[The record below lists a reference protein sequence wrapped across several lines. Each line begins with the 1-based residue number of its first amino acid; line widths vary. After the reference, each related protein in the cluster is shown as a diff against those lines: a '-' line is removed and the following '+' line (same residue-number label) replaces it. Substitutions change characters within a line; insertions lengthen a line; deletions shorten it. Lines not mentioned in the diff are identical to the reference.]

1 MFQTTNQCDIYAINS
16 PARRDS
22 WGAEP
27 IDSNNPPFSG
37 AASAGRGPHLQDRTR
52 AKQKVPRC
60 RNLHSS
66 ATSSTSFTVF
76 DPTCP
81 QHGLNLGPALA
92 NKAPTWAQLGP
103 NLDPFG
109 PVWEQQVGDYRPN
122 LKSWKHALSLVFPTF
137 TFCGIDDA
145 SCWPLFHMLCLRSA
159 QLGAKL
165 SPKGP
170 PSCTML
176 NMTWTSMCTTWL
188 QVQPIWIKLW
198 AQLQPNITPTWAQ
211 VGYNIAQLGPK
222 PFLRTQCDTLK
233 TSVLTAISNVFWLQ
247 WGFVLCRVPHI
258 GPVLG
263 PASAAVAPLQDPVAQ
278 VKPNLR
284 PKLVGAKWPEFGA
297 SYAQVGPESACVR
310 PNLRPR
316 TPKFDHSQLWLG
328 QVALCS
334 SPCIP
339 NYHAP

>member
-1 MFQTTNQCDIYAINS
+1 VIVEERNRSIRTILRSVAQLQLGGGLIFRIG
-16 PARRDS
+16 PAPNKRFPAVVICTAAQHRPHHS
-22 WGAEP
+22 
-27 IDSNNPPFSG
+27 PFSTPRVRNMG
-37 AASAGRGPHLQDRTR
+37 STWDQLWQTR
-52 AKQKVPRC
+52 
-60 RNLHSS
+60 
-66 ATSSTSFTVF
+66 
-76 DPTCP
+76 P
-81 QHGLNLGPALA
+81 Q
-92 NKAPTWAQLGP
+92 
-103 NLDPFG
+103 
-109 PVWEQQVGDYRPN
+109 
-122 LKSWKHALSLVFPTF
+122 LS
-137 TFCGIDDA
+137 
-145 SCWPLFHMLCLRSA
+145 
-159 QLGAKL
+159 AKL

-284 PKLVGAKWPEFGA
+284 PKLVGANWPEFGA

>member
-122 LKSWKHALSLVFPTF
+122 LKSWKTRAFSGVSHVYVLWHRWRFVLTTIPHVVPPLGPTW
-137 TFCGIDDA
+137 CEAIA
-145 SCWPLFHMLCLRSA
+145 
-159 QLGAKL
+159 
-165 SPKGP
+165 KGP
-170 PSCTML
+170 PKLHYAEHDLDLHVHHMASSSAHLDQTL
-176 NMTWTSMCTTWL
+176 GPTSAQHNSNLGSSW
-188 QVQPIWIKLW
+188 VQHS
-198 AQLQPNITPTWAQ
+198 ATWAQ
-211 VGYNIAQLGPK
+211 ALFADSMRHAENVRFDCYFQRFLASVGVRAMPCSPHWACLGPSFGGSC
-222 PFLRTQCDTLK
+222 PL
-233 TSVLTAISNVFWLQ
+233 A
-247 WGFVLCRVPHI
+247 
-258 GPVLG
+258 GPSCAG
-263 PASAAVAPLQDPVAQ
+263 
-278 VKPNLR
+278 
-284 PKLVGAKWPEFGA
+284 
-297 SYAQVGPESACVR
+297 
-310 PNLRPR
+310 
-316 TPKFDHSQLWLG
+316 
-328 QVALCS
+328 
-334 SPCIP
+334 
-339 NYHAP
+339 